1 MIGVILAGGSGNR
14 LWPRSRQQTPKQFDD
29 LLAQGESLLQATC
42 RRVAPLLT
50 SERTW
55 VVTGRSTSHLVAQQL
70 PHLDR
75 ARILTEPE
83 GRNTAPAFAWVL
95 AHLPADADSEI
106 AIWLP
111 SDHWIQDEVVFCQ
124 ALTRA
129 AELAADGS
137 LVLLGAVPDH
147 PHTGYG
153 YIRLGAPLVPASTPP
168 AARVR
173 SFREKPDTPAAAR
186 LLERGDC
193 LWNCGILV
201 SRVDSLR
208 HRLAQCAPHLLEA
221 ARNPG
226 PNSETWKALDPCSI
240 DQVVIEQAADCTVVH
255 LETGWTDLG
264 SWDALE
270 RILEKDGNA
279 NVVVGDRVVAVDS
292 QHNIVFANGRL
303 VAMVGVQDL
312 VVVDTPDA
320 LLVGRKNHMQSVK
333 SIIAAIEES
342 GLGGMT

>member
-42 RRVAPLLT
+42 RRTSPLL
-50 SERTW
+50 SPESTW
-55 VVTGRSTSHLVAQQL
+55 VVTGRGTSHLVAQQL
-70 PHLDR
+70 PQLDP
-75 ARILTEPE
+75 ARVLAEPA

-95 AHLPADADSEI
+95 AHLPADADNEI
-106 AIWLP
+106 AVWLP

-129 AELAADGS
+129 SELAADGS

-153 YIRLGAPLVPASTPP
+153 YIRLGSPLAPGGAPP
-168 AARVR
+168 VSRVR
-173 SFREKPDTPAAAR
+173 SFREKPDAAAAAR
-186 LLERGDC
+186 LLEQGDC

-208 HRLAQCAPHLLEA
+208 HRLAQHAPHLLEA
-221 ARNPG
+221 AREPG
-226 PNSETWKALDPCSI
+226 PDGEHWRALAPCSI
-240 DQVVIEQAADCTVVH
+240 DQVIVEQAADCAVVH

-264 SWDALE
+264 SWDALD
-270 RILEKDGNA
+270 RILEKDGDA
-279 NVVVGDRVVAVDS
+279 NVVVGDRVFTVDS
-292 QHNIVFANGRL
+292 NHNIVFANGRL
-303 VAMVGVQDL
+303 VAVVGVRDL
-312 VVVDTPDA
+312 VIVDTPDA
-320 LLVGRKNHMQSVK
+320 LLVGRKNHMQSVR
-333 SIIAAIEES
+333 SVIAAIEES
-342 GLGGMT
+342 GLGGVT